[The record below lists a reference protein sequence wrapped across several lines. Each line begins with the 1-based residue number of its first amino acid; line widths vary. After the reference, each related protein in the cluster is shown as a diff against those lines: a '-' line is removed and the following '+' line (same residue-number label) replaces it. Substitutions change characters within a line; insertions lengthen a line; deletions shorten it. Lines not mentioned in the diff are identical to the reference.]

1 MANNGLT
8 KLQKMREMNRK
19 RMEEKEE
26 RKEEAGQGEGNLV
39 DELLREGKSY
49 EEVTKE
55 VEQADAKAS
64 SGNATEDS
72 IEDNTKDNIKSN
84 TNDIIKEDAGKEVKE
99 AEKTDGVKE
108 DPKQKADETSGE
120 KEEQDKEKVTVESSI
135 SSRFRSNRKEKKTV
149 RKSFLI
155 KESYNEKLRALAE
168 ELGTSEN
175 DLINQMLEMI
185 FDGE

>member
-55 VEQADAKAS
+55 VEQADEKAS
-64 SGNATEDS
+64 SGNATEDG

-108 DPKQKADETSGE
+108 
-120 KEEQDKEKVTVESSI
+120 DKEKVTVESSI

>member
-8 KLQKMREMNRK
+8 KLQKIREMNRK

-55 VEQADAKAS
+55 VEQADARAS

-99 AEKTDGVKE
+99 VEKTDGVKE
-108 DPKQKADETSGE
+108 D
-120 KEEQDKEKVTVESSI
+120 QDKEKVTVESSI

>member
-84 TNDIIKEDAGKEVKE
+84 TNDIIKEDADKEVKE

-108 DPKQKADETSGE
+108 E
-120 KEEQDKEKVTVESSI
+120 KDKVTVESSI